1 MRIFLRFGLKRK
13 INFMKKKNNIYEQI
27 ANFVYETGIHS
38 KTPRSGFWF
47 LGSGNQSVAEHLFHT
62 ATIAYALAH
71 LEPKVDKNK
80 VVLMALFH
88 DIGEGRTSDHNYVHQ
103 RYGRLAEA
111 QAVEDISRSIPFG
124 KEILDLFTE
133 EQKRETPEA
142 KLVKEADI
150 LEWMSSLRGEE
161 VKGNI
166 KAREWIKIA
175 MKRLKTPAAKKLGKV
190 LMTKNPDSWWFDE
203 KDAWFVDRKT
213 KDQKWDLKKG
223 K

>member
-1 MRIFLRFGLKRK
+1 MRNK
-13 INFMKKKNNIYEQI
+13 NIYNQI

-62 ATIAYALAH
+62 AMIAYALVH
-71 LEPKVDKNK
+71 LEPKANKEK

-111 QAVEDISRSIPFG
+111 EAVADISKSIPFG
-124 KEILDLFTE
+124 KEVLALFTE
-133 EQKRETPEA
+133 EQERKTLEA
-142 KLVKEADI
+142 KLVKDADN
-150 LEWMSSLRGEE
+150 LEWIVTLREEE

-166 KAREWIKIA
+166 KARKWINQA
-175 MKRLKTPAAKKLGKV
+175 LKRLKTSQGKKLGKIIV
-190 LMTKNPDSWWFDE
+190 STDPDFWWFGIGN
-203 KDAWFVDRKT
+203 AWFVDRDEKYKKWKT
-213 KDQKWDLKKG
+213 KK
-223 K
+223 